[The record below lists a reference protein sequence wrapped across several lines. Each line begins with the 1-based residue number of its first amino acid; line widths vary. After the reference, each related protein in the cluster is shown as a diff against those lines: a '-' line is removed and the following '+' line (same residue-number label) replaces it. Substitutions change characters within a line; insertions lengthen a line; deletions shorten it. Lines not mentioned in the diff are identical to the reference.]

1 MRLLTFAQLGPEK
14 GIPHCRDHVRKL
26 VKAGKFPAPI
36 QLSENKIAW
45 LEAEIDALITAR
57 AEERNKKPID
67 PRRPELAAPK
77 RLPSRPRQIP
87 PPAEADSRPGPSL
100 ATAGVGT
107 AAWHGAVAPKTDA
120 YYRDASK

>member
-14 GIPHCRDHVRKL
+14 GIPHCRDHIRIL

-45 LEAEIDALITAR
+45 LEAEIDAMIAAR

-67 PRRPELAAPK
+67 ARRPEVAAPK
-77 RLPSRPRQIP
+77 CLPGRPRKIS
-87 PPAEADSRPGPSL
+87 PPAEADSRPGAPL
-100 ATAGVGT
+100 AAAGVGI
-107 AAWHGAVAPKTDA
+107 AGWHAAVAPETDA
-120 YYRDASK
+120 YYQDASK